1 MTSII
6 EPSLHPDASAHSRR
20 APDVRTEPDL
30 LPPADDGVPI
40 ADPAPLGLAA
50 FAGTTFVLSL
60 FNAGLVGNV
69 ALVAVVLPIAL
80 LYGGLVQLLAGMWE
94 FRNDNTFGA
103 VAFTSYGAF
112 WISYFFYARF
122 VAGTLPPA
130 DAHTATGIFL
140 LMWTI
145 FTAYMTLASL
155 RTNAVLVAVFS
166 TVLMTF
172 VLLTVGEFMESTVL
186 LHAGGFFGLA
196 AAACAWYGSAAGV
209 VNPTWRRTVLPVFP
223 MQHS

>member
-1 MTSII
+1 MTSTI
-6 EPSLHPDASAHSRR
+6 EPTLRPEAAAHTRPPDT
-20 APDVRTEPDL
+20 RTEPDL

-60 FNAGLVGNV
+60 FNAGLVGN
-69 ALVAVVLPIAL
+69 AELVAVVLPLAL
-80 LYGGLVQLLAGMWE
+80 LYGGLAQLLAGMWE

-145 FTAYMTLASL
+145 FTAYMTLAAL
-155 RTNAVLVAVFS
+155 KTNGALIAIFGTVLVTFS
-166 TVLMTF
+166 
-172 VLLTVGEFMESTVL
+172 LLTIGEFVESTFL
-186 LHAGGFFGLA
+186 LHAGGYFGLA
-196 AAACAWYGSAAGV
+196 AAALAWYGSAAGV

-223 MQHS
+223 VKHS

>member
-1 MTSII
+1 MTSTI
-6 EPSLHPDASAHSRR
+6 EPVLHADTAAHRDWVADTRSE
-20 APDVRTEPDL
+20 ADL
-30 LPPADDGVPI
+30 LPPAYAGVPI

-60 FNAGLVGNV
+60 FNAGLVGD
-69 ALVAVVLPIAL
+69 AKLVAVVLPLAL

-112 WISYFFYARF
+112 WVSYFFYAKY

-145 FTAYMTLASL
+145 FTAYMALAAL
-155 RTNAVLVAVFS
+155 KTNAVLVAVFG
-166 TVLMTF
+166 TALVTF
-172 VLLTVGEFMESTVL
+172 ALLTVGEFAESTFL
-186 LHAGGFFGLA
+186 LHAGGYVGLA
-196 AAACAWYGSAAGV
+196 LAAFAWYGSAAGV

-223 MQHS
+223 VQHS

>member
-20 APDVRTEPDL
+20 AADVRTEPDL

-130 DAHTATGIFL
+130 GAHTATGIFL

-145 FTAYMTLASL
+145 FTAYMTLAAL
-155 RTNAVLVAVFS
+155 KTNGVLVAVFG
-166 TVLMTF
+166 TVLVTF
-172 VLLTVGEFMESTVL
+172 SLLTIGEFVESTFL
-186 LHAGGFFGLA
+186 LHAGGYFGLA
-196 AAACAWYGSAAGV
+196 AAALAWYGSAAGV

-223 MQHS
+223 VKHS

>member
-1 MTSII
+1 MTSTI
-6 EPSLHPDASAHSRR
+6 EPTLLPETPAHTRR
-20 APDVRTEPDL
+20 APDTRTEPDL

-60 FNAGLVGNV
+60 FNAGLFD
-69 ALVAVVLPIAL
+69 AELVAVVLPLAL

-130 DAHTATGIFL
+130 DAHTAVGIFL

-145 FTAYMTLASL
+145 FTAYMTLAAL
-155 RTNAVLVAVFS
+155 KTNGALIAIFGTVLVTFS
-166 TVLMTF
+166 
-172 VLLTVGEFMESTVL
+172 LLTIGEFAESTFL
-186 LHAGGFFGLA
+186 LHAGGYLGLA
-196 AAACAWYGSAAGV
+196 AAALAWYGSAAGV

-223 MQHS
+223 VKHS